1 MFNALTQEFKD
12 LIQNCSEEEAAMLR
26 DRFDRMMA
34 GYSKVEDLIKNREDL
49 CEQWVNYSG
58 DQKDVQAKLKS
69 LQQKLQQPD
78 ISEEEVNKIN
88 QEVEALRKSMAPW
101 NRKKDQLDDLMGT
114 AQLVIKDRATQRTLH
129 FGTEL
134 QALENM
140 CDSVSTNASQKQ
152 GHLSE
157 LHQLWDEFDNKKGNL
172 LGKLQ
177 TLGDKI
183 QNSTVDSSSLQGIK
197 ELVNEIEVN
206 LLFQYL
212 MLNLCTL

>member
-88 QEVEALRKSMAPW
+88 KEVEALRKSMAPW